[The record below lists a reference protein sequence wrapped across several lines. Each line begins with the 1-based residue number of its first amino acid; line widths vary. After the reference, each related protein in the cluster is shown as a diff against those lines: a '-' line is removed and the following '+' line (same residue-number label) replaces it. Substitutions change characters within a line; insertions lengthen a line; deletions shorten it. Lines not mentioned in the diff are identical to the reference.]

1 MPAIQCFPQSLF
13 QSPSNLPSRPATPF
27 RSLIAPLLCVLI
39 LAGCASVAPPSAIP
53 DATTRTLPA
62 DLGLPAGR
70 ANGIARATP
79 AAAWWEALHDE
90 RLNTLVRQAETHNP
104 GLHAALA
111 TVKQVSAL
119 AGLAERENLPTGR
132 LDAQVQRVRPPNATV
147 DPYEMG
153 LGRPPART
161 LAAIEQVVSW
171 EIDLFGRI
179 DTASAIAERQAD
191 LAEADAHAA
200 RAMLQAEVV
209 RHYVLLRRYQHE
221 LLLATETRDR
231 LQRLH
236 ATITARVAGGLADPR
251 QSLSARRDWQQA
263 EAELPLLAAAIAR
276 EEAALAVLTGQSP
289 AIRDKASDELF
300 AAGPLPQI
308 PDAADLSEP
317 DDLLARRPDVRRAD
331 AALRAALGE
340 ATLAE
345 RAYLPRL
352 SLSLALG
359 LTGRFSTLGRAD
371 AQRYSAGPVLQW
383 DWLDGGRLA
392 AREAAARAG
401 SERIWHEFEQTV
413 LKAIE
418 DSDNALRNWLAAC
431 QAMDRANA
439 AESAAQ
445 VTADYTRRRFAAGL
459 ETSGQSLEAEI
470 DLGRSKRDTL
480 GRRSDALLAYAGA
493 QLALA
498 AWQPKP
504 AKAP

>member
-1 MPAIQCFPQSLF
+1 MSAN
-13 QSPSNLPSRPATPF
+13 QSPF
-27 RSLIAPLLCVLI
+27 RALIATLLCALT
-39 LAGCASVAPPSAIP
+39 LAGCAAVAPPSAIP
-53 DATTRTLPA
+53 DATARTLPA
-62 DLGLPAGR
+62 DQGLPAGR

-79 AAAWWEALHDE
+79 ATAWWEALHDE

-111 TVKQVSAL
+111 TVRQARAL
-119 AGLAERENLPTGR
+119 AGLAERENLPAGR
-132 LDAQVQRVRPPNATV
+132 LDAQVQRVRPSNATV

-153 LGRPPART
+153 MGRAPART

-171 EIDLFGRI
+171 EIDLFGRVGT
-179 DTASAIAERQAD
+179 TATIAERQAD
-191 LAEADAHAA
+191 QAEADAHAV
-200 RAMLQAEVV
+200 RALLQAEVV

-221 LLLATETRDR
+221 LALATEARDR
-231 LQRLH
+231 LQYRH
-236 ATITARVAGGLADPR
+236 ATMTARVAGGLADPR

-263 EAELPLLAAAIAR
+263 EAELPRLAVAIAS

-289 AIRDKASDELF
+289 AVRDKTRDELF
-300 AAGPLPQI
+300 AVGPLPRV
-308 PDAADLSEP
+308 PDATDLSEP

-340 ATLAE
+340 VTLAE

-359 LTGRFSTLGRAD
+359 LTGRFSTLGRAES
-371 AQRYSAGPVLQW
+371 QHYSAGPVLQW
-383 DWLDGGRLA
+383 DWLSGGRLA
-392 AREAAARAG
+392 AREAATRAG
-401 SERIWHEFEQTV
+401 SERVWHEFEQTV

-418 DSDNALRNWLAAC
+418 ESDNALRNWLAAC

-439 AESAAQ
+439 AENAAQ
-445 VTADYTRRRFAAGL
+445 AAADYTHRRFAAGL

-470 DLGRSKRDTL
+470 DLARSRRDTL
-480 GRRSDALLAYAGA
+480 SRHSDALLAYAGA

-498 AWQPKP
+498 AWQPE
-504 AKAP
+504 ASKAP

>member
-1 MPAIQCFPQSLF
+1 MSA
-13 QSPSNLPSRPATPF
+13 NLSPF
-27 RSLIAPLLCVLI
+27 RALLTALLAALV
-39 LAGCASVAPPSAIP
+39 LAGCAAVVPPSAIP
-53 DATTRTLPA
+53 DATARALPA
-62 DLGLPAGR
+62 DQGLLTGH
-70 ANGIARATP
+70 ANGIARGTP
-79 AAAWWEALHDE
+79 AAAWWEALHDD

-111 TVKQVSAL
+111 TVRQARAL
-119 AGLAERENLPTGR
+119 AGLAERENRPAGR
-132 LDAQVQRVRPPNATV
+132 LDAQAQRVRPPNATV

-161 LAAIEQVVSW
+161 LAAIEQVVGW

-179 DTASAIAERQAD
+179 DTAAAIAERQAD

-200 RAMLQAEVV
+200 RALLQAEVV

-221 LLLATETRDR
+221 WALAAETRDH

-236 ATITARVAGGLADPR
+236 ATMTTRVAGGLSDPR
-251 QSLSARRDWQQA
+251 QSLSARRDRQQA

-289 AIRDKASDELF
+289 AVRDKASDELL
-300 AAGPLPQI
+300 AAGPLPQV
-308 PDAADLSEP
+308 PNAADLSGP

-340 ATLAE
+340 VTLAE

-359 LTGRFSTLGRAD
+359 LTGRFSTLGRAES
-371 AQRYSAGPVLQW
+371 RHYSAGPVLQW
-383 DWLDGGRLA
+383 DWLSGGRLA
-392 AREAAARAG
+392 AREAATRAG
-401 SERIWHEFEQTV
+401 SERAWHEFEQTV

-418 DSDNALRNWLAAC
+418 DSDNALRSWLAAC
-431 QAMDRANA
+431 QAMDRASA
-439 AESAAQ
+439 AESAARAA
-445 VTADYTRRRFAAGL
+445 ADHTRRRFAAGL
-459 ETSGQSLEAEI
+459 ETPAQSLEAEI
-470 DLGRSKRDTL
+470 EFARSRRDTL
-480 GRRSDALLAYAGA
+480 NRHSDALLAYAGA

-498 AWQPKP
+498 AWQPEP
-504 AKAP
+504 ANAIAPVTVNTP